1 MILSPPSPPNQQLVI
16 NAEISRTDRYQFH
29 RWSKE
34 FVRVKTSLRPKS
46 VFLHGW
52 SKSTLPPQP
61 PPLHGVFFPITL
73 HLSVNTMLPHVFVTR
88 FTGERSDCIEKCITA
103 RRTQDT
109 RTLSVRSGTLPVAQ
123 AIVCN
128 LRRLFRPIH
137 PRAPSSSIHAPC
149 LA

>member
-1 MILSPPSPPNQQLVI
+1 MLKFQGLIYI
-16 NAEISRTDRYQFH
+16 YIYQFH

-34 FVRVKTSLRPKS
+34 FVRVKTSLRGQNLFS
-46 VFLHGW
+46 R
-52 SKSTLPPQP
+52 STPSPT
-61 PPLHGVFFPITL
+61 GVFFPYTL
-73 HLSVNTMLPHVFVTR
+73 HLSMSTMLPHVFVTR
-88 FTGERSDCIEKCITA
+88 FTGERSDCIVKCITA

-109 RTLSVRSGTLPVAQ
+109 RTLSVRSGTLRVAQ